1 MTSSPLAPRTL
12 GRTGIETTALCLGT
26 SPLGS
31 MPQLYGHTVEAE
43 EAIATINAALDGRI
57 RAIDTSNGYGGGNSE
72 RLIGEALRRRD
83 GLPDGVL
90 LATKVDPD
98 PTTGDFSG
106 ERVRASF
113 EESLDRLGVE
123 RIEMLHLHDPE
134 RIGFEASMAGGGP
147 VEALV
152 ELRESGR
159 VDHIG
164 VAGGPIGMLTRFI
177 ETDLFD

>member
-1 MTSSPLAPRTL
+1 
-12 GRTGIETTALCLGT
+12 
-26 SPLGS
+26 
-31 MPQLYGHTVEAE
+31 
-43 EAIATINAALDGRI
+43 
-57 RAIDTSNGYGGGNSE
+57 
-72 RLIGEALRRRD
+72 
-83 GLPDGVL
+83 
-90 LATKVDPD
+90 VDPD

-177 ETDLFD
+177 ETDLFDAVLSHNRYSLLDRSAKPLYEAAKERGIAVMNA